1 MVNIPEDINPNIM
14 ERIINAL
21 DKDFR
26 SKSPDFKLS
35 TEFKELIAHY
45 IEITYG
51 IAATN
56 VVDQMLEFIRVAK
69 QCDPDVSINL
79 IETYL
84 KTSNFEYKSIKHKS
98 YVRQETDTTEGD

>member
-1 MVNIPEDINPNIM
+1 MVSLTEDIDPNIM
-14 ERIINAL
+14 ERVINAL
-21 DKDFR
+21 DKDFN
-26 SKSPDFKLS
+26 SKSPDWRLS
-35 TEFKELIAHY
+35 SEFKKLVAHY

-56 VVDQMLEFIRVAK
+56 VVDQMLEFIKVAK

-84 KTSNFEYKSIKHKS
+84 KTSNFTYKSIKHKS
-98 YVRQETDTTEGD
+98 YVRQETNTTEGD